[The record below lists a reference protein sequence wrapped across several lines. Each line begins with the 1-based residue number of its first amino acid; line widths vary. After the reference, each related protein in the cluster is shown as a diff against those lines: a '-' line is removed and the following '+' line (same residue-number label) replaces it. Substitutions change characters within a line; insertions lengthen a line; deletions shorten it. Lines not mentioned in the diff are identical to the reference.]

1 MTLLDRAIARQF
13 LTNALAL
20 LVILFTFVVAI
31 DVSLNF
37 GHFAKMASDRAAA
50 TVARPTGAPAGAPTG
65 APTAAPTTAAASGS
79 SDRSKSPAAKPSAV
93 KSPAQPSEPAKPGM
107 VRVAGS
113 FVYLVT
119 DLWWPRLVQLFNSIL
134 GLVLVGALG
143 FTAAQLVKNREL
155 TAILAS
161 GLSLHRVAR
170 PMLVASGL
178 LLGVQ
183 ALNQELLIPTIA
195 PLLTREHDDA
205 GQKQLGRSSLALTTD
220 AKGRLFYAAAFD
232 ADKGT
237 VEDLYVW
244 ERDAAGLPQRRIYA
258 PKATWKDGRWEL
270 SQGVAQRLI
279 TDRPVAAERI
289 TTLETDLGPTAMTMR
304 RFAGFAGNL
313 SWGQIGQMLDAP
325 AALDATT
332 RQRLSD
338 LERIRWSRPAVLL
351 CNFLGLL
358 IALPFFLRR
367 EPANMVL
374 QSVKAAPL
382 AIGAVVGGAFGAAVV
397 IPGLPAQL
405 SVFVPVMVL
414 TPFAIAAVT
423 SIKT

>member
-37 GHFAKMASDRAAA
+37 GQFARMASDRAAA
-50 TVARPTGAPAGAPTG
+50 SLA
-65 APTAAPTTAAASGS
+65 APTAPITPTTTPAASPASKAAPKAAPAKAPEPKAEAS
-79 SDRSKSPAAKPSAV
+79 SAPAT
-93 KSPAQPSEPAKPGM
+93 PAKPGL

-113 FVYLVT
+113 FVYLVV

-183 ALNQELLIPTIA
+183 AVNQEVLIPSIA

-244 ERDAAGLPQRRIYA
+244 ERDAAGLPVRRIYA

-270 SQGVAQRLI
+270 QQGLAQRLI
-279 TDRPVAAERI
+279 TDRPVAAEKVAA
-289 TTLETDLGPTAMTMR
+289 LETDLGPTAMTMR

-313 SWGQIGQMLDAP
+313 SWSQIGQMLSAP